1 MTNLKEEIRKSS
13 YYICEDKD
21 CVGCNEEL
29 DKLLA
34 IFRQTMLEI
43 IGEDEDYYG
52 ELSMWDKAQNS
63 LRAEMRERV
72 EKILDQ
78 DS

>member
-1 MTNLKEEIRKSS
+1 MTNLKEEIEKILKETS
-13 YYICEDKD
+13 CKD
-21 CVGCNEEL
+21 MYSGLGAESFL
-29 DKLLA
+29 SL
-34 IFRQTMLEI
+34 FRQTMMEV